1 MERKNNLN
9 TLKIAFLLSASFHLG
24 LFLALKPFHKPLPI
38 RDLVSVNLIESHSPL
53 PPLTGSPSSLPPL
66 AGSKEIIKGNPSEEK
81 RKTEFKSEKIIKVEK
96 PKEKLVKAEKG
107 IDLEKMYREKIK
119 QMEEKVKHE
128 ETLAEELE
136 KRRQEAIKRIEERVK
151 GVEGG
156 GIGGVEGGGIGVGGD
171 IYFSQLQQHVRRFW
185 VIPEG
190 FNPKGLKAVIRVKI
204 DPEGR
209 MLSAQIEQ
217 SSGNRI
223 FDNSALQAVKR
234 AEPYPP
240 PPEKKTLEVGFV
252 FRP

>member
-1 MERKNNLN
+1 MERRNNLN
-9 TLKIAFLLSASFHLG
+9 TLKIAFLLSAFFHLG
-24 LFLALKPFHKPLPI
+24 LFWALKPFHKPLPI
-38 RDLVSVNLIESHSPL
+38 RDLVSVNLIESPSPP
-53 PPLTGSPSSLPPL
+53 PPLIGSN
-66 AGSKEIIKGNPSEEK
+66 EIIKGNPSEEK
-81 RKTEFKSEKIIKVEK
+81 RKTEVKSEKIIKVEK

-119 QMEEKVKHE
+119 QMEERVKQE

-136 KRRQEAIKRIEERVK
+136 KKRQEAIKRIEERVK

-156 GIGGVEGGGIGVGGD
+156 GIGVGAD

-190 FNPKGLKAVIRVKI
+190 FNPEGLKAVIRVKI

-240 PPEKKTLEVGFV
+240 PPEKKTLEVGLV